1 MVKKAFIAGFIIFLG
16 YSLYISNYKTYS
28 ASQNQ
33 NQDNLVK
40 AQQYMYNDFVPEN
53 VIVGTSLSCHI
64 HTESLKNF
72 YNLAFNGSS
81 IYDGLNVILN
91 GNTLPQNVFIESNLY
106 LNDKS
111 DLLYSQLFDAYPFYA
126 SKFLPMLRVV
136 NQPIGKL
143 IYCMNPLGDRIV
155 EKHNLFMKRLK
166 QKLNQ
171 SVDKNINTNKKTNVF
186 KKMIAI
192 ESKKYSEFPSKFLV
206 SKKIKVLD
214 SIIDIL
220 YKKGVNVIF
229 YEMPI
234 NHDLMKS
241 KRTIQLRNDLKRM
254 FRFKVK
260 YFSLDMRKY
269 ITSDGV
275 HLNPE
280 ESIRYTDFFQKQI
293 LKQKI

>member
-1 MVKKAFIAGFIIFLG
+1 MVKKAFITGFIIFLG

-91 GNTLPQNVFIESNLY
+91 GNKLPQNVFIESNLY

-111 DLLYSQLFDAYPFYA
+111 DLLYSQLFDVYPFYT
-126 SKFLPMLRVV
+126 SKFLPILRVV

-143 IYCMNPLGDRIV
+143 ISCMNPLGDRIV
-155 EKHNLFMKRLK
+155 EKHNLFMKRVHDYFYNISNLLSVHQKTKVSLFDKMINVQFHNFSNLPSKSVLNNKLK
-166 QKLNQ
+166 ELELIVNVLK
-171 SVDKNINTNKKTNVF
+171 SKHINVF
-186 KKMIAI
+186 
-192 ESKKYSEFPSKFLV
+192 FF
-206 SKKIKVLD
+206 
-214 SIIDIL
+214 
-220 YKKGVNVIF
+220 
-229 YEMPI
+229 EMPI
-234 NHDLMKS
+234 NYKLMKT
-241 KRTIQLRNDLKRM
+241 KRVQYLREKLHAKFISRVIFTVDDTACYK
-254 FRFKVK
+254 
-260 YFSLDMRKY
+260 
-269 ITSDGV
+269 TSDGV
-275 HLNPE
+275 HLNE
-280 ESIRYTDFFQKQI
+280 LESNQYSLFFKNKI
-293 LKQKI
+293 LKN

>member
-1 MVKKAFIAGFIIFLG
+1 MILKSIILAVVLLCG
-16 YSLYISNYKTYS
+16 YSYFLSIFETPS

-40 AQQYMYNDFVPEN
+40 AQQYMYNEKVPEN

-64 HTESLKNF
+64 HTDSLDDF
-72 YNLAFNGSS
+72 YNLSFNGSS

-91 GNTLPQNVFIESNLY
+91 GVKFPKNVFIESNLY

-111 DLLYSQLFDAYPFYA
+111 ELLYNQLYDVYPYYSA
-126 SKFLPMLRVV
+126 KYMNVVRVE

-143 IYCMNPLGDRIV
+143 IYTFNPFGDRIV
-155 EKHNLFMKRLK
+155 EKHNLYMKRLK

-171 SVDKNINTNKKTNVF
+171 SIDKNINTNKKNNIF

-241 KRTIQLRNDLKRM
+241 KRTIKLRNDLKSM

-280 ESIRYTDFFQKQI
+280 ESIRYTDFFKKQI